1 MYADKDKIEWLLF
14 ESGKSLYEIQKN
26 QELPQQLLQI
36 LLIKGLL

>member
-14 ESGKSLYEIQKN
+14 ESENHCMKFKKN